1 MKKQPVIGITVCSK
15 PDGVIDFFGVDYLYL
30 RRDYAQAV
38 KAAGATPILLTP
50 DMTPQAAAE
59 LCDGVVMSGGYD
71 IPTELYGE
79 KRHETMVDVETM
91 ERASWELALI
101 DACDE
106 TNMPILGICY
116 GMQLM
121 NVHFGGSL
129 YQDIPSQVVG
139 AQSHASGTPVDDHL
153 VTFSQDFLGYKA
165 GESIASAPR
174 HHQAI
179 NRVANGWSVVARTTD
194 GVIEAM
200 EDGRRFGVQWH
211 PESDQTAGQVYGPFV
226 ELCRQPGLSSPGL
239 QDAVDYQ
246 EASVLRLQ

>member
-15 PDGVIDFFGVDYLYL
+15 PDGVIDFFGAEYLYV

-38 KAAGATPILLTP
+38 KAAGAMPILLTP

-59 LCDGVVMSGGYD
+59 LCDGIVMSGGYD
-71 IPTELYGE
+71 IPTKLYGE
-79 KRHETMVDVETM
+79 NRHETMTDVETM

-106 TNMPILGICY
+106 AGKPILGVCY

-129 YQDIPSQVVG
+129 YQDIPSQIEG
-139 AQSHASGTPVDDHL
+139 AGSHVSGTPVNDHL
-153 VTFSQDFLGYKA
+153 VTFSRDFLGYKA

-179 NRVANGWSVVARTTD
+179 NRVANGWNVVARTAD
-194 GVIEAM
+194 GVVEAM
-200 EDGRRFGVQWH
+200 EDGRHFGVQWH
-211 PESDQTAGQVYGPFV
+211 PESDQTARQVYGEFLKICNKLP
-226 ELCRQPGLSSPGL
+226 SL
-239 QDAVDYQ
+239 QDIIGSKDT
-246 EASVLRLQ
+246 SVLAVEEV